1 MGTIH
6 YGYDTLNS
14 IAYNFHKNE
23 IYYINIIKFFK
34 IKILYIKIRFF
45 LFSSYNLWLDLIWWQ
60 CIVKIVF
67 L

>member
-6 YGYDTLNS
+6 YGYDILNS

-45 LFSSYNLWLDLIWWQ
+45 LFSSYNLWLDLI
-60 CIVKIVF
+60 
-67 L
+67 